1 MSDTLTARYWTACAV
16 ARSAGQLAYRYFQNL
31 ESITVES
38 KGIQNP
44 VTVADR
50 EVENLIISRLSH
62 CFPTDQFL
70 AEESG
75 GERCDDQVWVIDPID
90 GTSNFVRGI
99 PYFCVSI
106 AYVVNQE
113 IKIGVIY
120 DPSRDELFAA
130 FYGKGATRNDQP
142 MEVTHCQEL
151 SSAMIGLDIGLRTS
165 MELGLKAVQQLVL
178 QQSVIRHL
186 GSAALALAHVADGR
200 LDSYWNPHLN
210 PWDVLAGQ
218 LLVQEAGGWTSDF
231 LAQDGI
237 NKGNSILACA
247 PALRP
252 ALQQATEIQGSAT

>member
-16 ARSAGQLAYRYFQNL
+16 ARSAGQLAYQYFQNL
-31 ESITVES
+31 DSLTVES

-44 VTVADR
+44 VTIADR
-50 EVENLIISRLSH
+50 NVENLIISRLTH
-62 CFPTDQFL
+62 CFPTDYFL

-90 GTSNFVRGI
+90 GTANFVRGL

-113 IKIGVIY
+113 IKIGIIY

-130 FYGKGATRNDQP
+130 FQGKGATRNDQP
-142 MEVTHCQEL
+142 MKVTHCQEL
-151 SSAMIGLDIGLRTS
+151 ASAIIALDIGLRTS
-165 MELGLKAVQQLVL
+165 IESGFKAVQNLMA
-178 QQSVIRHL
+178 QQSVTRHL

-200 LDSYWNPHLN
+200 LDGYWNPHLN

-218 LLVQEAGGWTSDF
+218 LLVQEAGGWSTDF

-237 NKGNSILACA
+237 NKGNYILACT
-247 PALRP
+247 P
-252 ALQQATEIQGSAT
+252 ALQQALQNATKTSDC